1 MLSEFSNQV
10 VERYYRDVA
19 FLEREK
25 KDTISVLKKIE
36 RQLAQKR
43 LFIHEI
49 EGGNINENL

>member
-1 MLSEFSNQV
+1 MLGTVSNEV

-49 EGGNINENL
+49 ENENIEGEI